1 MTTAALIVAAGRGQ
15 RLGGAQAKQYLE
27 LGGRALLAHSA
38 ATFAGHA
45 AVGPVRVVIAPG
57 DEEPYRTAVAG
68 LDLLEPVSGGTSR
81 QESVRLGLESLA
93 DLDPDRV
100 LIHDAARPFVA
111 ATLIDRV
118 LTALDR
124 GPGAIAALPLA
135 DTLKRQ
141 APSGDIAGTLERAG
155 LWRAQTPQGFAY
167 PEILAAHRAAA
178 KSVGPDFTDDAA
190 VAEAAGLAV
199 ALVAGDDEN
208 LKITTAA
215 DLERARRLLDSR
227 LGDVRVGSGFDVH
240 RFGPGDHVMLC
251 GLALPFERG
260 LVGHSDADV
269 ALHALT
275 DAVLSALAEDDI
287 GSHFPP
293 AEARWQDEDSATFVR
308 FALARLAARG
318 GRLAHVDLT
327 IICEQPKIASQRQ
340 ALRARLVE
348 ILDIEPGRI
357 AVKGTTSEGLG
368 FTGRGEGIAVQATAT
383 VRLPG

>member
-45 AVGPVRVVIAPG
+45 AVAAVRVVIPAG
-57 DEEPYRTAVAG
+57 DDELYRQAVAG
-68 LDLLEPVSGGTSR
+68 LDLLPPVSGGANR
-81 QESVRLGLESLA
+81 QDSVRRGLESLEELA
-93 DLDPDRV
+93 VDRV
-100 LIHDAARPFVA
+100 LIHDAARPLVSSE
-111 ATLIDRV
+111 LIDRV
-118 LTALDR
+118 VAALQR
-124 GPGAIAALPLA
+124 SCGAIAALPLA

-141 APSGDIAGTLERAG
+141 TSESTIAATVDRAG

-167 PEILAAHRAAA
+167 GEILAAHRLAAQ
-178 KSVGPDFTDDAA
+178 SGGREFTDDAA
-190 VAEAAGLAV
+190 VAEMAGLSV
-199 ALVAGDDEN
+199 DLVAGSEDN
-208 LKITTAA
+208 LKVTTSA
-215 DLERARRLLDSR
+215 DLERARRVLESR

-251 GLALPFERG
+251 GVALPHESG

-275 DAVLSALAEDDI
+275 DALLSALAEGDI

-293 AEARWQDEDSATFVR
+293 DEERWRGQDSTTFVN
-308 FALARLAARG
+308 FARERLAARG

-327 IICEQPKIASQRQ
+327 IVCQQPKIAPQRQ
-340 ALRARLVE
+340 AMRTRLAE
-348 ILDIEPGRI
+348 ILELEPGRI

-368 FTGRGEGIAVQATAT
+368 FTGRGEGIAVQATVT